1 MLNGNIKLLGNPLAQ
16 FMMLTSPKLLK
27 NFPYFDKIF
36 HAVIKNSDN
45 IKEFLDHQIAEHRKR
60 FSVEGEPEE
69 ATNYVQAFL
78 MEMNKR
84 EKNGDVGDFT

>member
-1 MLNGNIKLLGNPLAQ
+1 MLNDNIKLLGNPIVQ
-16 FMMLTSPKLLK
+16 FMMLASPKLLK
-27 NFPYFDKIF
+27 NFPYFGKFIS
-36 HAVIKNSDN
+36 AGIKNSKN
-45 IKEFLDHQIAEHRKR
+45 ITEFLDHQIAEHRKR

>member
-1 MLNGNIKLLGNPLAQ
+1 MLNDTVKLLGNPLVQ

-27 NFPYFDKIF
+27 FFPYFDKFFRTAIG
-36 HAVIKNSDN
+36 NSKK
-45 IKEFLDHQIAEHRKR
+45 ITGFLDHQIAEHRKR
-60 FSVEGEPEE
+60 FNVEGEPEE

-84 EKNGDVGDFT
+84 AKNGDVGDFT